1 MCSVISSAI
10 QLKDKGFT
18 MEQCLGLEE
27 VPDKRIGN
35 TKNRGKPV
43 EVEGKKFDSQREACR
58 YYNVKEAT
66 FIKRKQKSLTIEQCL
81 GLEDVPD
88 NRYSSGRRV

>member
-27 VPDKRIGN
+27 VPDKRFGN

-58 YYNVKEAT
+58 HYKVNIQT
-66 FIKRKQKSLTIEQCL
+66 FYPILQREKQHQKVYIHHTL
-81 GLEDVPD
+81 
-88 NRYSSGRRV
+88 

>member
-1 MCSVISSAI
+1 
-10 QLKDKGFT
+10 

-66 FIKRKQKSLTIEQCL
+66 FIKRKQEEVYTLSCEGRLKINLKGKEHANQKEEQKRNTSL
-81 GLEDVPD
+81 
-88 NRYSSGRRV
+88 

>member
-1 MCSVISSAI
+1 
-10 QLKDKGFT
+10 

-58 YYNVKEAT
+58 HYKVNIQT
-66 FIKRKQKSLTIEQCL
+66 FQARKRRGLAIEQCL
-81 GLEDVPD
+81 GLEEVPD
-88 NRYSSGRRV
+88 NRYSSGRRYSSERKV